1 MNNNALREELNTSN
15 LEESSFVVSNKEGY
29 ITQDKQISLDDYL
42 KCLNYH
48 PNTLLEE
55 IRNQENVDHPA
66 HYNSDKYEC
75 IEVMREIFGDEA
87 VKTWIRLNIFKYS
100 WRSDK
105 KNGDEDIAKIAWYA
119 NYYDKIK

>member
-1 MNNNALREELNTSN
+1 MA
-15 LEESSFVVSNKEGY
+15 SNKRGNV
-29 ITQDKQISLDDYL
+29 TQDKQISLDDYL

>member
-15 LEESSFVVSNKEGY
+15 SEEISSMASNKRGN

>member
-100 WRSDK
+100 WRSNK

>member
-1 MNNNALREELNTSN
+1 MNNDVLKEKLNTSN
-15 LEESSFVVSNKEGY
+15 LEESSSVVSNKEGY
-29 ITQDKQISLDDYL
+29 ITQDKQMTLDGYL
-42 KCLNYH
+42 EWLNQH
-48 PNTLLEE
+48 PTPLLGE
-55 IRNQENVDHPA
+55 IKVQENVDHPA

>member
-1 MNNNALREELNTSN
+1 MSN
-15 LEESSFVVSNKEGY
+15 ITEVDSNVPNLSGIGFVPSDDRITNV
-29 ITQDKQISLDDYL
+29 TQDNQITLEDYL
-42 KCLNYH
+42 RYLNQH
-48 PNTLLEE
+48 PIPE
-55 IRNQENVDHPA
+55 ITGTQENVDHPA